1 MSIISTSLP
10 LQGVCIRLGLEIRSS
25 RALSVENGYTLL
37 EIIMAISILSIALI
51 PLMEMLPRA
60 LLLDAQL
67 ERETKI
73 AFLAQRKSEAVK
85 SRAIY
90 AFDQDYSESAIAF
103 LPPDST
109 FKYTVS
115 DDQGVEI
122 KEIAV
127 TVWYDENGNDI
138 ADEDEEKI
146 TLYTKIAKRD

>member
-1 MSIISTSLP
+1 MES
-10 LQGVCIRLGLEIRSS
+10 
-25 RALSVENGYTLL
+25 GYTLL

-51 PLMEMLPRA
+51 PLMEMLPQA

-73 AFLAQRKSEAVK
+73 AFLAQRRSEAVK

-90 AFDQDYSESAIAF
+90 DFAQDYTESATAF
-103 LPPDST
+103 PLPDSA

-115 DDQGVEI
+115 DDQGAEI

-127 TVWYDENGNDI
+127 TVWYDGDG
-138 ADEDEEKI
+138 DDSVGEDEEQI
-146 TLYTKIAKRD
+146 ILYTKFAKRD